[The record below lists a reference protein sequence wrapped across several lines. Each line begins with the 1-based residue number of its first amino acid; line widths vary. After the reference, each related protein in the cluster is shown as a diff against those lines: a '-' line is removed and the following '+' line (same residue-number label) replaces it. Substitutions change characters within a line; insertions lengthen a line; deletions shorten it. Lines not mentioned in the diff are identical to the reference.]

1 MTELVVRPWAGG
13 YALEATLDDGTD
25 RVVLAFVG
33 RREIEGLRIG
43 QELAAS
49 GTIGPASRS
58 PPDHEPVGAAELLSR
73 LSTASTTRA

>member
-33 RREIEGLRIG
+33 RREIDGLRIG

-49 GTIGPASRS
+49 GTIGRHRGRRQIMNPS
-58 PPDHEPVGAAELLSR
+58 VQLSSCR
-73 LSTASTTRA
+73 G